1 MRESA
6 INCPPAFSGRPPSLP
21 SPLPRTGQGHLGLV
35 SHLVMMMR
43 VFYTNTSSYELI
55 HEASKRG
62 PSGCALCRVDYLECR
77 LWFADHVHARLLLL
91 RNASNDYLT
100 QRCIASLFALP
111 ICRFLSYMR
120 ASIRCEFEDQSVLPT
135 KVKSMQNTHVPN
147 QYQS

>member
-55 HEASKRG
+55 HEASMALLA
-62 PSGCALCRVDYLECR
+62 ALCAALIIWNVA
-77 LWFADHVHARLLLL
+77 FG
-91 RNASNDYLT
+91 
-100 QRCIASLFALP
+100 SLVTFMLD
-111 ICRFLSYMR
+111 CF
-120 ASIRCEFEDQSVLPT
+120 C
-135 KVKSMQNTHVPN
+135 
-147 QYQS
+147 